1 MKMNN
6 SQLRSALTI
15 LKYMLCAPESEKKFI
30 FQSLSDDEIK
40 GICKLASVALSR
52 NVKRKPKH
60 KALIAKHRGV
70 VLSLARSRTPKDY
83 KKARGTIK
91 RVGGGIISSILLSLL
106 GGVISSAI
114 LKK

>member
-1 MKMNN
+1 MMNN

-15 LKYMLCAPESEKKFI
+15 LKYMLRAPEADKKFI
-30 FQSLSDDEIK
+30 FQGLSNEEIK
-40 GICKLASVALSR
+40 AICKLASVALSR
-52 NVKRKPKH
+52 NIKRRPKD
-60 KALIAKHRGV
+60 KALIAKHQDV
-70 VLSLARSRTPKDY
+70 VLSLARSRSPKDY